1 MTRYFSLC
9 LRSKLSLIHQ
19 EVLEE
24 LEKVESEWIPGEV
37 EREDSKVVV
46 RVPEPFQGRVSHQQP
61 GLHGELALVHRAVSW
76 PDEDVRLMV
85 ELGGNNLVQFGL
97 ASMSSETLQLWG

>member
-24 LEKVESEWIPGEV
+24 LEKVKSEWIAGEV
-37 EREDSKVVV
+37 EREDSKVVKV
-46 RVPEPFQGRVSHQQP
+46 VGVCLNVSE
-61 GLHGELALVHRAVSW
+61 GEEGVGDDTADQAIHFKCVVGVVHILRN
-76 PDEDVRLMV
+76 RR
-85 ELGGNNLVQFGL
+85 
-97 ASMSSETLQLWG
+97 

>member
-24 LEKVESEWIPGEV
+24 LEKVRSEWIAGEV

-46 RVPEPFQGRVSHQQP
+46 TV
-61 GLHGELALVHRAVSW
+61 LVEV
-76 PDEDVRLMV
+76 VKV
-85 ELGGNNLVQFGL
+85 VGI
-97 ASMSSETLQLWG
+97 

>member
-24 LEKVESEWIPGEV
+24 LEKVKSEWIPGEV

-46 RVPEPFQGRVSHQQP
+46 TVLVEVVKVVGICLNVSEGEEGVGDDTADQAIHSRVPQLTCTRSKWVRQP
-61 GLHGELALVHRAVSW
+61 DYNSTANALW
-76 PDEDVRLMV
+76 
-85 ELGGNNLVQFGL
+85 
-97 ASMSSETLQLWG
+97 

>member
-24 LEKVESEWIPGEV
+24 LEKVKSEWIPGEV

-46 RVPEPFQGRVSHQQP
+46 TVLVEVVKVVGICLNASE
-61 GLHGELALVHRAVSW
+61 GEEGVGDGTADQAIHCKCVVGVVHILRN
-76 PDEDVRLMV
+76 R
-85 ELGGNNLVQFGL
+85 G
-97 ASMSSETLQLWG
+97 